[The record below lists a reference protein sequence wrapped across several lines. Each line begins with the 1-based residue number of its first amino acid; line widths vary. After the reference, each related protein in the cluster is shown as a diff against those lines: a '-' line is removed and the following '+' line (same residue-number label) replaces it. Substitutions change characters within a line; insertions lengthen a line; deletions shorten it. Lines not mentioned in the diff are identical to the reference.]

1 MFDVYSLKA
10 RLAPMT
16 LALLPLLIL
25 GVTFSIDLNNYWNF
39 IASVGLVSALTL
51 LLSEFG
57 RDLGKKKERKLWKT
71 WGGEPVVQILRLSNR
86 FINGTTKTRYHA
98 LLQELC
104 PVKVTPTLS
113 VEKSNP
119 TAFDYIYTSWGDY
132 LRNNTRDKT
141 KFPLVFKE
149 LVSYGFRRNLW
160 GLKSTALIVLLLCIC
175 TNYLVFANR
184 VGNFSFDL
192 FPSEFWVSSACYIV
206 ISVIWIFKITKHWV
220 RPLAFEY
227 AKQLC
232 ASVELLKK

>member
-10 RLAPMT
+10 RLAPIT
-16 LALLPLLIL
+16 LVLLPLLIL
-25 GVTFSIDLNNYWNF
+25 GATFSIDLNNYWNL

-71 WGGEPVVQILRLSNR
+71 WGGEPVIQTLRLSNS
-86 FINGTTKTRYHA
+86 FLNGNTKARYHA

-104 PVKVTPTLS
+104 PAKVTPTLS
-113 VEKSNP
+113 IEKSNP
-119 TAFDYIYTSWGDY
+119 AAFDNTYTSWGDY

-160 GLKSTALIVLLLCIC
+160 GLKAIALILLLLCISA
-175 TNYLVFANR
+175 NYLVFANKT
-184 VGNFSFDL
+184 GNFSLKL
-192 FPSEFWVSSACYIV
+192 FPTEFWVSSACYV
-206 ISVIWIFKITKHWV
+206 IMSIIWIFKITKQWV
-220 RPLAFEY
+220 RTPAFEY